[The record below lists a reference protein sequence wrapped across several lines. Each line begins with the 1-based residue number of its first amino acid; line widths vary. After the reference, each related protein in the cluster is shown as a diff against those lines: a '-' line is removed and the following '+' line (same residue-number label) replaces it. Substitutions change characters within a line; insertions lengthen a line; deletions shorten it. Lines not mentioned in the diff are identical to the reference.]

1 MLFGSVL
8 MLLFA
13 NVNRYQS
20 LKQARLNTYRTGVED
35 EASSQRQAA
44 IAEGKNCLARSSVTI
59 TSI

>member
-44 IAEGKNCLARSSVTI
+44 IAEGKKLFGKE
-59 TSI
+59 